1 MIKNKQKNKTER
13 NLEDGRVKYK
23 SHDEMVEATNKRRN
37 EKYAS
42 DPEYREKIQK
52 RYRDKYRKEN
62 GLIVGDN
69 VMFDV
74 HIGNIGTE
82 RIIVD
87 TFNQSLIGSPQITYT
102 SEVSGEIL
110 GVTDQTIM
118 RWIKM
123 EMIPPMTTIALFEQE
138 ITKRQ
143 GLVGETATEI
153 RKYKSKVYLLSEIR
167 AIARHLR
174 THNMLRFSKADT
186 HIINNIKKD
195 ILNIRGDI

>member
-1 MIKNKQKNKTER
+1 MSKNKQKNKTER
-13 NLEDGRVKYK
+13 SLDDGRVKYK

-37 EKYAS
+37 KKYAS

-62 GLIVGDN
+62 GLVVGDN

-74 HIGNIGTE
+74 HIANIGSE

-87 TFNQSLIGSPQITYT
+87 TFNKSLIGSHQSTYT
-102 SEVSGEIL
+102 PEVSGEIL

-118 RWIKM
+118 RWVKM

-138 ITKRQ
+138 MTKRHRMTSTPAIE
-143 GLVGETATEI
+143 V
-153 RKYKSKVYLLSEIR
+153 RKYNSKVYLLSEIR
-167 AIARHLR
+167 TIAKHLR
-174 THNMLRFSKADT
+174 THNMLRFSKTDT

-195 ILNIRGDI
+195 ILNIRGDV